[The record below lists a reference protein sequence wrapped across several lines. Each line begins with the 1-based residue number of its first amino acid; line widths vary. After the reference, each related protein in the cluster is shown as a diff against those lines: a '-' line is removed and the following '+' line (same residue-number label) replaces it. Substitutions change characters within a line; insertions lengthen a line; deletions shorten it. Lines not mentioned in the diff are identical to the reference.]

1 MRSRSALV
9 LSLSFALAG
18 CSAADVSAGAPTR
31 TPERGTV
38 DGRLVALGGPA
49 PGAARPL
56 SGTVKLTRTTDTTP
70 PTTLVVDGNG
80 RFSTTMRTGTYRA
93 LGHSPSFGD
102 GAYAC
107 VADSEIT
114 VAAGRTTHVDV
125 VCPMR

>member
-1 MRSRSALV
+1 MRSRSTLV
-9 LSLSFALAG
+9 LALPFGLAG
-18 CSAADVSAGAPTR
+18 CGAANVSAGAPTR

-38 DGRLVALGGPA
+38 DG
-49 PGAARPL
+49 
-56 SGTVKLTRTTDTTP
+56 D
-70 PTTLVVDGNG
+70 G

-107 VADSEIT
+107 VADSEVT
-114 VAAGRTTHVDV
+114 VTAGRTTHIDV